1 MKCHEIFETGLK
13 ALRRTAMYGTAALA
27 ISIGM
32 GAQTA
37 SAQPASGELV
47 WADVLPSG
55 LDPHV
60 IFDILMQLYM
70 LNTYDTLYRYTGN
83 PPELRTWL
91 AESHTVS
98 EDALRWT
105 FTLREG
111 TKFHDGSV
119 MTADDV
125 VYSFQR
131 VLALKRGPASA
142 FISYLKPENVKALDD
157 RTIEFVLDEA
167 YAPFLAAIPLV
178 AILNADVM
186 RSHHVGDDWGT
197 AWLASNQAGSG
208 SYILDAATYQ
218 PQDVV
223 DLTRFK
229 DHFYG
234 WSDNAAPIDVVRARY
249 IKENSTRLLALLNGE
264 IHAGDGFLPTDQV
277 KRVEQT
283 EGLSVTRDESMRV
296 MVMRMNNAK
305 PPFDNVNF
313 RRCLSYAFNYDG
325 FIDTVMGGI
334 AERNAGPI
342 PKTLWG
348 APQDL
353 QGYSYDLEK
362 ARAACDLAKSE
373 GAPIDRKIQIHT
385 QAELEQATLAAQLL
399 QADAASIG
407 LNVEVVPSSWSH
419 LSSQMGTP
427 ESTPDMWIHWVS
439 TYFVDPE
446 NWIGQMYD
454 SRFHG
459 TWKASSWYKN
469 AEVDKL
475 LTEARTETSMEK
487 RRANYEQASRIVVDE
502 AADIWIYNTI
512 QTRGMSNKVTG
523 YKFSP
528 IGSGAEFRW
537 LSLKN

>member
-1 MKCHEIFETGLK
+1 MTCNEIFQTGLK
-13 ALRRTAMYGTAALA
+13 TLRRTAMYGTAALA
-27 ISIGM
+27 ISLGM

-91 AESHTVS
+91 AEGHTVS

-111 TKFHDGSV
+111 IKFHDGSV

-142 FISYLKPENVKALDD
+142 FVSYLKPENVKALDD
-157 RTIEFVLDEA
+157 RTIEFVLDEP

-283 EGLSVTRDESMRV
+283 EGLMVTRDESMRV

-353 QGYSYDLEK
+353 QGYTYDLEK

-487 RRANYEQASRIVVDE
+487 RRANYEKASRIVVDE

-512 QTRGMSNKVTG
+512 QTRGMSKKVTG